1 MGVAAAGAGVAVVV
15 VDKVEEGLQLDMEM
29 HEADSFLVE
38 RKITEWVI
46 TRMFEIYWMV
56 DGWTILT
63 ESLDHLLFAI

>member
-38 RKITEWVI
+38 RKITE
-46 TRMFEIYWMV
+46 
-56 DGWTILT
+56 
-63 ESLDHLLFAI
+63 